1 MECYWVV
8 ILVDSNDK
16 LYGSGEKFHGEVL
29 KIIEPLVKDIYEQ
42 LKKTESKV
50 CNFYTSFLTRKKV
63 RSKSSCFFLKHFV
76 SKLLSLNLFD

>member
-50 CNFYTSFLTRKKV
+50 CNFYTSFLTRKKCDQNQV
-63 RSKSSCFFLKHFV
+63 AFF
-76 SKLLSLNLFD
+76 